1 MSLYRSL
8 DERERNDEYR
18 RWAEREFPDF
28 GSAKANRRDF
38 LKVVGVT
45 SQREIEQAIRE
56 AVAAGTL
63 APGEAVE
70 ARVTLELPGLSLT
83 HVVEDR
89 LELG

>member
-1 MSLYRSL
+1 M
-8 DERERNDEYR
+8 
-18 RWAEREFPDF
+18 
-28 GSAKANRRDF
+28 GSESVNEDRLNIAIRKF